1 MEHVDGSCV
10 ELSSPPQ
17 AAAINTSGAWSSET
31 GVPWSSQMVLET
43 LMLLMCVGAVTGN
56 TLVIVVVVATKT
68 FHSVTS
74 VLIVNLAVSDLLVG
88 CGVMPFVAVSV
99 LNSEWMNCT
108 VLCVYVGYTSSVY
121 CTASVLTLAAIALDR
136 YHSIMKC
143 LRSSSHWR
151 TCVLVV
157 WIWLQALVS
166 SFPPLLGW
174 SSISYIAP
182 MHSCAVNWAA
192 SPSYTTLMAALSYFT
207 PAVVMVFCYVSIV
220 KVAQSHARRI
230 HILHR
235 SVHHSRIP
243 SSGFTGRSS
252 HQYCGNLCTTSGL
265 IHHISAGLESFVG
278 SEENTSQGPQQSFLR
293 QNRGTLRVFMIIA
306 AFFLCWTPYTGVA
319 LVQAAESTFSGRSTL
334 VPSSVVTFSYWLLL
348 LGSDINPL
356 LYALLSRRFQN
367 ALQGLR
373 HRTRTRTR
381 VGDVGSTGRDN
392 NMPRIR
398 SAQLYNSDNLASQ
411 SSKYCSTIF
420 TISTDYKTSVT

>member
-1 MEHVDGSCV
+1 SANLTLNQLVQSIGLNHCIGSPM
-10 ELSSPPQ
+10 LS
-17 AAAINTSGAWSSET
+17 
-31 GVPWSSQMVLET
+31 
-43 LMLLMCVGAVTGN
+43 LLCFLVNIGN

-88 CGVMPFVAVSV
+88 CGVMPFVA
-99 LNSEWMNCT
+99 

-243 SSGFTGRSS
+243 R
-252 HQYCGNLCTTSGL
+252 L